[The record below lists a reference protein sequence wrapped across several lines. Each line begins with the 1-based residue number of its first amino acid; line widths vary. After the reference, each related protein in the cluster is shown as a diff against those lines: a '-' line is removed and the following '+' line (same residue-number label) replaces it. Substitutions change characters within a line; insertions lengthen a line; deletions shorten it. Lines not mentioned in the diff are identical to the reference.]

1 MWQVVAEACV
11 NIGMV
16 GHVDHGKT
24 TLVSALS
31 GIWTDQHSEE
41 VKRGIS
47 IRLGYANVAF
57 KRCPQCPEPDAYTVA
72 SVCGKCGAKAEP
84 LRTVSND
91 APGYKRNAHLLRY
104 CQGLPLLHVAI
115 LVIAANEPCPQPQT
129 KEHLMALDIIGIKNV
144 IVVQNKIDLVS
155 HEDLLVNY
163 EQIKE
168 FVKGTVAENAP
179 VVPLSAQQGVNIDLL
194 IDLIEKEIPCAVH
207 DATKPAQ
214 MFIARSFDVNKPGT
228 NIAKLLGGVIGGTLN
243 QGELKLKDEIE
254 IRPGRSVEVGGK
266 SEWVPITTSVSS
278 IVSEKERLKVA
289 TPGGLLGIGT
299 KLDPSLVKSDSLVG
313 QIAGTPGTLPP
324 VWKSFTMEVKLLD
337 RVVGSSDELNVDLIH
352 TSEPLMLSV
361 GTATTVGITTSAR
374 DSAVEVALKRPV
386 CAEIGSRIA
395 ISRRI
400 GSRWRLIGAG
410 TLIK

>member
-1 MWQVVAEACV
+1 
-11 NIGMV
+11 
-16 GHVDHGKT
+16 
-24 TLVSALS
+24 
-31 GIWTDQHSEE
+31 
-41 VKRGIS
+41 
-47 IRLGYANVAF
+47 
-57 KRCPQCPEPDAYTVA
+57 
-72 SVCGKCGAKAEP
+72 
-84 LRTVSND
+84 
-91 APGYKRNAHLLRY
+91 
-104 CQGLPLLHVAI
+104 
-115 LVIAANEPCPQPQT
+115 
-129 KEHLMALDIIGIKNV
+129 MALDIIGIKNV

-179 VVPLSAQQGVNIDLL
+179 VVPISAQQGVNIDLL
-194 IDLIEKEIPCAVH
+194 IDLIEKEIPSAVH
-207 DATKPAQ
+207 DATKPPR

-337 RVVGSSDELNVDLIH
+337 RVVGSSDELNVDSIH

-361 GTATTVGITTSAR
+361 GTATTVGIATSAR

>member
-1 MWQVVAEACV
+1 LEASV

-31 GIWTDQHSEE
+31 GVWTDQHSEE

-47 IRLGYANVAF
+47 IRLGYANVTF
-57 KRCPQCPEPDAYTVA
+57 KKCPQCPEPDAYTVA
-72 SVCGKCGAKAEP
+72 SVCEECGAKAEP
-84 LRTVSND
+84 LRTVSFVD
-91 APGYKRNAHLLRY
+91 APGHETLMATMLS
-104 CQGLPLLHVAI
+104 GAAIMDGAI

-179 VVPLSAQQGVNIDLL
+179 VVPISAQQGVNIDLL
-194 IDLIEKEIPCAVH
+194 IDLIEKEIPSAVH
-207 DATKPAQ
+207 DATKPPR

-289 TPGGLLGIGT
+289 TPGDLLGIGT

-337 RVVGSSDELNVDLIH
+337 RVVGSSDELNVDSIH

-361 GTATTVGITTSAR
+361 GTATTVGIATSAR

>member
-1 MWQVVAEACV
+1 LEASV

-31 GIWTDQHSEE
+31 GVWTDQHSEE

-47 IRLGYANVAF
+47 IRLGYANVTF
-57 KRCPQCPEPDAYTVA
+57 QRCPQCPEPEAYTVA
-72 SVCGKCGAKAEP
+72 SVCEKCGTKAEP
-84 LRTVSND
+84 LRTVSFVD
-91 APGYKRNAHLLRY
+91 APGHETLMATMLS
-104 CQGLPLLHVAI
+104 GAAIMDGAI

-179 VVPLSAQQGVNIDLL
+179 VVPISAQQGVNIDLL
-194 IDLIEKEIPCAVH
+194 IDLIEKEIPSAAH
-207 DATKPAQ
+207 DATKPPR

-254 IRPGRSVEVGGK
+254 IRPGRNVEVGGK

-289 TPGGLLGIGT
+289 TPGGLLGVGT

-324 VWKSFTMEVKLLD
+324 VWKSFTMEVTLLD
-337 RVVGSSDELNVDLIH
+337 RVVGSSDELNVDSIH

-361 GTATTVGITTSAR
+361 GTATTVGIATSAR